1 MSWLRLEP
9 GLHGEQ
15 RELGDVHAGLG
26 VDQHCESL
34 VPA

>member
-9 GLHGEQ
+9 ACIESSVSSVMSMPAL
-15 RELGDVHAGLG
+15 AST
-26 VDQHCESL
+26 HCESL